1 MKDLARDEMGDTVDG
16 LFIGGCIT
24 EIGGADRF
32 SNGFRAGLN
41 LSREPTLWK
50 YATLGSNDQ
59 GISDPW
65 SRLWEAVQPWFGDT
79 KDWRSQGLGKP
90 RRLEHLGIS
99 IVSLFKG

>member
-1 MKDLARDEMGDTVDG
+1 MNTRRIDRPLDLNTFAHG
-16 LFIGGCIT
+16 
-24 EIGGADRF
+24 RF
-32 SNGFRAGLN
+32 LLWHLA
-41 LSREPTLWK
+41 SRQRLKEQTPKHLWK